1 MDVAGLTQAEQE
13 IFLGEL
19 ILIAQNLE
27 ISIEGLSSLNTI
39 ESIYFLAAILGS
51 KIGFW

>member
-1 MDVAGLTQAEQE
+1 MDVEALTREEQE
-13 IFLGEL
+13 VFLQEMVT
-19 ILIAQNLE
+19 IAQNLE
-27 ISIEGLSSLNTI
+27 ISIEGLSSLTTI